1 MIFLETRRPSSCR
14 TPSPSL
20 LPSSP
25 NPSLSLSLSG
35 IRRWKQSTA
44 FIHFHRTYYLLF
56 SSFSPGGRN
65 FPKGGERRAVL
76 IEVGAQLCSDRV
88 APFAPGSAHA
98 KGGKK
103 DTVARHAMGRCERGC
118 ETNENPRG
126 SIENGIETALER
138 YNFFGYDEWE
148 RRGRAWGEKGSM
160 KII

>member
-1 MIFLETRRPSSCR
+1 MIFLETRRPSSWR

-25 NPSLSLSLSG
+25 NPSLSLSLWNPSLET
-35 IRRWKQSTA
+35 IA